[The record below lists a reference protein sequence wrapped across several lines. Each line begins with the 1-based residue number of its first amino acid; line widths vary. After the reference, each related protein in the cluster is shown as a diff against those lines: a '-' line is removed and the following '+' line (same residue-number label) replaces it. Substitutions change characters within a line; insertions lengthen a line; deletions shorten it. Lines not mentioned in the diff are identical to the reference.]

1 MLWYKRSIVFAIG
14 LLIEL
19 VVATISCLLL
29 KENPSWLSSLT
40 LPYFAPR
47 SFLFYGA
54 LMETIYLSSA
64 AALALFVTNASDLP
78 KGILLTAT
86 EGALEVIT
94 LLFFFKFT
102 YEITAFFLATI
113 TMVFSQINTMVF
125 LGKSD
130 AAGIIRVPTLAA
142 TLYLWAVV
150 YCILM
155 INFA

>member
-1 MLWYKRSIVFAIG
+1 MRWYKRSIVFAIG

-19 VVATISCLLL
+19 VVATISCLLI
-29 KENPSWLSSLT
+29 KENHAWLLSLS

-47 SFLFYGA
+47 SFLFYGIF
-54 LMETIYLSSA
+54 METIYLSSA
-64 AALALFVTNASDLP
+64 ASLAMYTKTASDLP
-78 KGILLTAT
+78 KGIILTAI

-102 YEITAFFLATI
+102 YEITSFFLATT
-113 TMVFSQINTMVF
+113 TMIFSQINMMVF

-130 AAGIIRVPTLAA
+130 AAGVIRIPTVAV
-142 TLYLWAVV
+142 TVYLWAVI

-155 INFA
+155 INFI